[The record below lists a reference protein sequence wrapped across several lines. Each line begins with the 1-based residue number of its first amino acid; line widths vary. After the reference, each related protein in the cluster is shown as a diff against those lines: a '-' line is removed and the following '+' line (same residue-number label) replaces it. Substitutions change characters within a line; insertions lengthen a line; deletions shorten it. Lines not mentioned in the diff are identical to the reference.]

1 MPTLWET
8 EAEFIRMI
16 ADIKDRG
23 VAIDVGFSQRKAI
36 EGTKIL
42 NQIQGELG
50 WNPGSPK
57 QLGEYLIDE
66 LKLPVLKYT
75 EKGKPS
81 FDKFALEEYEEILE
95 GMGDPTAQKV
105 LTFRGWQKTVSS
117 NFQAYLNLM
126 DENAILHPNYK
137 VHGTR
142 TCRLSC
148 ENPNLQQIPRGSAKP
163 WNGDVK
169 KAFIPRSEDLYKHIS
184 GSRRRSIQGRLSL
197 RTFDFKQVEFRLAA
211 AYANEKELLEIF
223 NDGGDI
229 FTEMSN
235 ELGRERPQV
244 KTLVYCTLYGGGP
257 KKVAQVLGMTEKDGK
272 EFYDEY
278 HGRWPGFKKMS
289 YAATRIAKE
298 DGYIEYWSKRR
309 RHLSKDEAHKAWN
322 SVLQGGAFEIV
333 KNRMLA
339 LKEEPIV
346 LQVHD
351 SITVEDDDN
360 CDIHRIKRVLE
371 DVPIS
376 KELGVKFEV
385 DMVVEGIHPFEKLCS
400 CKVCE
405 KMKNDSATE

>member
-1 MPTLWET
+1 VVKLVTLWET
-8 EAEFIRMI
+8 EADFIRMI
-16 ADIKDRG
+16 AAIKHRG
-23 VAIDVGFSQRKAI
+23 VAIDVEFSQRKAI

-42 NQIQGELG
+42 NSLQAELG
-50 WNPGSPK
+50 WNPGSSK
-57 QLGEYLIDE
+57 QLGEYLVGE
-66 LKLPVLKYT
+66 LGLPVLKLT
-75 EKGKPS
+75 EAGKPS

-95 GMGDPTAQKV
+95 SMGDETAKKV
-105 LTFRGWQKTVSS
+105 LTYRGWQKTVSS
-117 NFQAYLNLM
+117 NFQAYLDLK
-126 DENAILHPNYK
+126 DENDILHPNYK

-148 ENPNLQQIPRGSAKP
+148 EKPNLQQIPRGSSKP

-169 KAFIPRSEDLYKHIS
+169 KAFIPRSLELYERIRS
-184 GSRRRSIQGRLSL
+184 EQRRSAILSGTLKL

-211 AYANEKELLEIF
+211 AYAQEKELLAIF

-235 ELGRERPQV
+235 ELGRERANV
-244 KTLVYCTLYGGGP
+244 KTLVYSTLYGAGP
-257 KKVAQVLGMTEKDGK
+257 KKVAQVLGMSLQDGK

-278 HGRWPGFKKMS
+278 HGRWPGFRRLS
-289 YAATRIAKE
+289 DAATRIAKQ

-309 RHLSKDEAHKAWN
+309 RHLSRDEARKAWN

-351 SITVEDDDN
+351 SVTIEDDDN
-360 CDIHRIKRVLE
+360 CDTARIKKILE
-371 DVPIS
+371 AVPIS

-385 DMVVEGIHPFEKLCS
+385 DMVVEGPHDYESGCS
-400 CKVCE
+400 CKGCA
-405 KMKNDSATE
+405 K